1 MPFCPLCGSRLKA
14 GERVCPACG
23 ANYDKMM
30 RELKRWKEEDSRK
43 TVMEEPQAAA
53 SAQGGRCVECGK
65 EAEEE
70 CFFCSAP
77 ICSKHA
83 YPMRIHSMNVG
94 MGEEVKACFLCVKK
108 MEGTT
113 PSRSDA
119 ERVGIYF
126 NVKPYYEWKRV

>member
-1 MPFCPLCGSRLKA
+1 MTFCPVCGGRLRA
-14 GERVCPACG
+14 GESLCPSCG
-23 ANYDKMM
+23 AEYDAMM
-30 RELKRWKEEDSRK
+30 RELEGWREESSKKPDR
-43 TVMEEPQAAA
+43 AATA
-53 SAQGGRCVECGK
+53 TPVQQGRCLECGK

-70 CFFCSAP
+70 CFFCSAS
-77 ICSKHA
+77 ICPKHA

-94 MGEEVKACFLCVKK
+94 MGDEVKACFVCAKK

-113 PSRSDA
+113 PSRRDA